1 MGKND
6 IIQEQSNINTGKKK
20 LLIYSALVYCLLIMV
35 YFFSEFSNSKNNI
48 RADID
53 AKLRSGAISVNYIIP
68 KLLQDLARNGMSISK
83 EQDKNN
89 TLILSKYAEEIGVKY
104 IYSFVM
110 INNKVYYTSSSS
122 TKEDIARGDIYPYLV
137 EYKEASNELKQLF
150 VSEPGKEVIEET
162 KDSYGYFRSYLRS
175 DLTINGRIY
184 VTGADIEI
192 RDVRRVYIMAFLK
205 TFLMALILL
214 GAVVPIL
221 FSYRKIIK
229 LEIDNNLNKKKLA
242 KLEIDEITGLPY
254 IERLWNEENN
264 TQYPSVFL
272 IGINNLKVI
281 SSHYGD
287 ETGDKILKHISDIL
301 ISLESSEI
309 NSKVYKVGLD
319 EYAIV
324 MDGEKSRED
333 IYIIGEYLLENIY
346 NHPFVD
352 DEENI
357 IVTLIIGAASSDSRI
372 PYNKND
378 VLLNLKKVFL
388 EARMSLNYAFERK
401 LRIFVFDDME
411 INDMASASDEIFW
424 TNKIAAAITDKRI
437 KPFFQPIYNI
447 NTGEIEKYESLIRL
461 ISRDGKVLTPY
472 YFLNMAHKTGLYFKL
487 TSTIVYKS
495 FEFFRDKSIEFSV
508 NISAKDILD
517 ETTKRIILNNV
528 KTFPKPELIV
538 FEILESEGINNFSEI
553 ISFIK
558 AVKEMGCK
566 IAIDDFGSGYSNFE
580 RISQLEVDY
589 VKIDGSLIKN
599 IDTNQNNEILV
610 QTIVDFSKKI
620 GIKTIAE
627 FVHSESVYK
636 KVEELGI
643 DYAQGYYI
651 GEPSPDLV
659 ITHKLKSNKN

>member
-1 MGKND
+1 MGKNSVNN
-6 IIQEQSNINTGKKK
+6 EQSNINMGKKK
-20 LLIYSALVYCLLIMV
+20 LLIYSAVVYGLLIIV

-48 RADID
+48 RNSVD
-53 AKLRSGAISVNYIIP
+53 AKLKSGSTAVNYIVP
-68 KLLQDLARNGMSISK
+68 DVLHDLARNGMDISPN
-83 EQDKNN
+83 QDKNN
-89 TLILSKYAEEIGVKY
+89 TLLLSKYADEVGVEY
-104 IYSFVM
+104 IYSFIM
-110 INNKVYYTSSSS
+110 IGDKVYYTSSSS
-122 TKEDIARGDIYPYLV
+122 RKEEIKSGDVYPYMV
-137 EYKEASNELKQLF
+137 EYEEASDELKKLF
-150 VSEPGKEVIEET
+150 NDEAGKEIIEET
-162 KDSYGYFRSYLRS
+162 KDSYGYFRSYLKS
-175 DLTINGRIY
+175 NLTSNGRIY
-184 VTGADIEI
+184 VTGSDIEI
-192 RDVRRVYIMAFLK
+192 KDVRKIYVMAFLK
-205 TFLMALILL
+205 TLLMALILL

-229 LEIDNNLNKKKLA
+229 LEIDNNLNKRKLE
-242 KLEIDEITGLPY
+242 KLEIDEVTGLPY
-254 IERLWNEENN
+254 IERLWNEEINI
-264 TQYPSVFL
+264 QYPSIFL

-301 ISLESSEI
+301 LAVETGDMCC
-309 NSKVYKVGLD
+309 KVYKVGLD

-333 IYIIGEYLLENIY
+333 IYVMGEYLLENIY
-346 NHPFVD
+346 NHPFTD
-352 DEENI
+352 NEENI
-357 IVTLIIGAASSDSRI
+357 IITLIIGAASSDNKMA
-372 PYNKND
+372 YNKND
-378 VLLNLKKVFL
+378 VLLNLKRVFL
-388 EARMSLNYAFERK
+388 EARMSLNYAFERR
-401 LRIFVFDDME
+401 LRIFVFDDLE
-411 INDMASASDEIFW
+411 INDMSSASDEIFW
-424 TNKIAAAITDKRI
+424 TNKIATAITDKRI

-447 NTGEIEKYESLIRL
+447 ETGKIEKYESLIRL

-487 TSTIVYKS
+487 TSTMIYKS
-495 FEFFRDKSIEFSV
+495 FEFFSDKNMEFSV

-517 ETTKRIILNNV
+517 ETTKRIMLNNV
-528 KTFPKPELIV
+528 KLFPKPELIV

-636 KVEELGI
+636 KVKELGI

-651 GEPSPDLV
+651 GEPSPNLV
-659 ITHKLKSNKN
+659 INHKLEASND